1 MMLDDT
7 RRSVSLMS
15 FPHTDVVFVNALQL
29 TADVGLDCWNRQ
41 RAQPVYISVYVNLH
55 TSYLSTAGRSDNVQ
69 DSINY
74 GTLSKAITTL
84 VEKKSGSSFD
94 DIDGLINAV
103 TREAYALAEKA
114 ATEVRVEIELPK
126 LILLAGSFH
135 VEVATPPDIDVSL
148 VPRKVVI
155 EDLIFPVII
164 GVNPP
169 ERNAKQ
175 RVVISMIVLERP
187 PGAQLPL
194 DYPAIVSRLSNVS
207 FLTGGVTAIWAYSS
221 PCSRILNRRHFSHWK
236 SSRWRLCVLHVYP
249 LTGSKRLPYGHKSQA
264 RSVKRVLRG
273 CRL

>member
-1 MMLDDT
+1 MLDDK
-7 RRSVSLMS
+7 RRSVSVIS
-15 FPHTDVVFVNALQL
+15 CPHTDVVFVNALQL

-41 RAQPVYISVYVNLH
+41 RAQPVYISVYLNLH
-55 TSYLSTAGRSDNVQ
+55 SSYLSIAGHSDNVQ
-69 DSINY
+69 DSVHY
-74 GTLSKAITTL
+74 GNLSKAITTL

-103 TREAYALAEKA
+103 TREAYALVEKA

-126 LILLAGSFH
+126 LILLAGSFQ

-155 EDLIFPVII
+155 TDLIFPVII

-169 ERNAKQ
+169 ERKAKQ
-175 RVVISMIVLERP
+175 RVVISMVFLERP

-207 FLTGGVTAIWAYSS
+207 SLISSQPYKLTYLR
-221 PCSRILNRRHFSHWK
+221 SRILNRHHISHWK
-236 SSRWRLCVLHVYP
+236 SSRWRLCVLLVYP
-249 LTGSKRLPYGHKSQA
+249 PTGSKQLLYGHKSQA
-264 RSVKRVLRG
+264 RSAKRVPRG